1 MTALKIVMMLA
12 ALGYA
17 VSAYLFLGYFF
28 YNLKEKAK
36 KEGLVALMISFML
49 VLSGFLL
56 NLRYY
61 GTFPFLFIFIIMING
76 LFLSTMKKWKL
87 MGTASFLSLFSI
99 VILILHYFLMM
110 MSPLSPLILFAS
122 PWFYLHVAAFLFTYS
137 CFTLAAF
144 SSVLYLY
151 QARLLKK
158 KRLKGAFLRL
168 PPLKELDEASYRL
181 MGLGLPILA
190 IGICAGSLWSHVH
203 LGTYWSFRPG
213 GMTAMIMATLYFVC
227 IHIRM
232 ISRRQG
238 VRTSLVLVIS
248 FFVMLFALVMMRH
261 LPM

>member
-1 MTALKIVMMLA
+1 MTSLKIVMMLA
-12 ALGYA
+12 VFGYA
-17 VSAYLFLGYFF
+17 VSTYLFLGYFF
-28 YNLKEKAK
+28 FNFREGAK
-36 KEGLVALMISFML
+36 KAGLVSLVISFIL

-56 NLRYY
+56 NLRYCA
-61 GTFPFLFIFIIMING
+61 TFPFLFLFIIMING

-87 MGTASFLSLFSI
+87 TGTASFLSLFSI
-99 VILILHYFLMM
+99 IILVLHYFVLMIGPSSSM
-110 MSPLSPLILFAS
+110 ILFPS
-122 PWFYLHVAAFLFTYS
+122 PWFYLHAAAFLFTYS

-151 QARLLKK
+151 QARLLKRK
-158 KRLKGAFLRL
+158 SLKGAFLRL

-190 IGICAGSLWSHVH
+190 LGICAGSLWSHVH
-203 LGTYWSFRPG
+203 IGTYWSFRPG

-248 FFVMLFALVMMRH
+248 FFVMLCALVLMGH